1 MKKYNEKIAKSTAPI
16 KKNTKNQVV
25 QPRSNSKNQIIYKES
40 KPSIS
45 AKEETATI
53 SSNQEVL
60 IKSKENEDYNNIKM
74 NPFFSITS
82 GMKTSSLDLSKTV
95 FKTDVIPIRLSS
107 NFEKNCD
114 TEVINYFNDEIESSE
129 EDEKGDELIYNDKI
143 KIVKLLDKG
152 AQGKIYLGEIEDLKI
167 PVAVKRYIVENF
179 EQNIVE
185 NIIRE
190 TEIVKNMEHENIIK
204 YYALEC
210 SLIDKNVTTL
220 VI

>member
-1 MKKYNEKIAKSTAPI
+1 MCF
-16 KKNTKNQVV
+16 
-25 QPRSNSKNQIIYKES
+25 PRYAQ
-40 KPSIS
+40 
-45 AKEETATI
+45 
-53 SSNQEVL
+53 
-60 IKSKENEDYNNIKM
+60 
-74 NPFFSITS
+74 
-82 GMKTSSLDLSKTV
+82 
-95 FKTDVIPIRLSS
+95 IPIRLSS

-114 TEVINYFNDEIESSE
+114 TEVINYFNDKIESSE

-210 SLIDKNVTTL
+210 SLMDKNVTTL